1 MVNDRSDAAVIRDSL
16 ESPSEFAAIF
26 ERHFDEIYRY
36 LARRLGA
43 EAARDVAAEVFCTA
57 FERRAAFDFTYSHAL
72 PWLFGIAANELR
84 RHRRI
89 ERKRLRLLAAPDRPG
104 DEGDGVAERADA
116 FRLRRPMAT
125 ALLTLPARDRETLL
139 LYAWADLSYSEI
151 AAALQIP
158 IGTVRSRLN
167 RARRTLRRQIDI
179 PNNVTLI
186 QEKGSSA

>member
-1 MVNDRSDAAVIRDSL
+1 MAWRS
-16 ESPSEFAAIF
+16 EPMPSGCVVLWQ
-26 ERHFDEIYRY
+26 R
-36 LARRLGA
+36 
-43 EAARDVAAEVFCTA
+43 
-57 FERRAAFDFTYSHAL
+57 
-72 PWLFGIAANELR
+72 
-84 RHRRI
+84 
-89 ERKRLRLLAAPDRPG
+89 
-104 DEGDGVAERADA
+104 
-116 FRLRRPMAT
+116 